1 MNPYLRLAL
10 VALLPVGTSV
20 LLFLL
25 NNRTDFQNL
34 KPGTKQIIYGVI
46 FGILAIFGTEKGI
59 PINGAQVNC
68 RDAAVL
74 TAGLFFGGPAGIIAG
89 LIGGVQRWF
98 ASYRGIGVYTQ
109 VACAT
114 ATFTAGI
121 LAALIR
127 KFLFDNKKTSWI
139 LSFIIGLVIEVF
151 HMTMVFLTH
160 MEDPVGALGVVR
172 SCTAPMLLA
181 NGFSVMFSAMTLS
194 LLSREKIFI
203 SSDNTRISQKI
214 ERWLIIMVCFAFVI
228 TTVFILSIQNNI
240 AKKQTDSLLSITLN
254 DISED
259 IYDASN
265 ANMTRLAKLVQTDL
279 RFHESLEKIM
289 KKYDISEVSL
299 VDRKGIITES
309 TNPDFIGFDFSQGK
323 QSAEFLCLL
332 EDKEEYVQEY
342 GPISY
347 DDSIFRKYA
356 GVRTDAGFIQIG
368 YDAEHFQKD
377 IHSQVLILAKNRHIG
392 QSGYVLV
399 FDEQMKLINAPD
411 TFDGNIEI
419 AHTDYPENE
428 TFLFEINGT
437 PCYCRYR
444 TAEGYNIV
452 AIYPKEE
459 AEQMRNLSIWI
470 NSFMEVLV
478 FAILFGLIF
487 LLIKKLV
494 VNQIL
499 RIANSLSLIAAGNL
513 NETLNVK
520 SSREFASLSDDINTT
535 VDVLKG
541 YIKAAEERI
550 NKELE
555 LAKDIQSAVLP
566 TAYPA
571 FPMRKEFDIYASMNP
586 AKEVGGDFYDYYLT
600 KGNTLNF
607 MIADVSGKGI
617 PAAMFMMRAKSELKN
632 LTETGIPV
640 NDVFTF
646 GNEALCYG
654 NEAGMFVT
662 AWQGSLDTHSGELSF
677 SNAGHNPPLIRRKN
691 GKFEYLVSRAGFVLA
706 GMEGIHYKLNSLT
719 LEPGDALFLYT
730 DGVTEA
736 TNANNELYGE
746 DRLLN
751 AINAQDFTNM
761 KDLCDAITQDVT
773 VFVGDA
779 PQFDDMTMV
788 ALVYSGVPEVPT
800 ICFENARTEDVTAA
814 TEFVEGELEKLDCP
828 RKAIIQL
835 GIAIDEIFSNIVK
848 YAYPNTSGPIRL
860 SVSETPD
867 SNGVQL
873 TFTDEG
879 VPFNPMPREDPDIT
893 LSAEERQIGGLGIY
907 MVKQMMDD
915 ILYVYQNERNI
926 LTLVKYFE

>member
-1 MNPYLRLAL
+1 MNPFIRLAL
-10 VALLPVGTSV
+10 VALLPVGTSI

-25 NNRTDFQNL
+25 NNRTAFRNL
-34 KPGTKQIIYGVI
+34 KPGTKQMIYGIV
-46 FGILAIFGTEKGI
+46 FGSLAIFGTEKGI

-74 TAGLFFGGPAGIIAG
+74 SAGLFFGGPAGIIAG

-98 ASYRGIGVYTQ
+98 AAYRGIGVYTQ

-127 KFLFDNKKTSWI
+127 KFLFDNKKSSWI
-139 LSFIIGLVIEVF
+139 LSFIIGIVIEVF
-151 HMTMVFLTH
+151 HMTMIFLTH
-160 MEDPVGALGVVR
+160 MEDPGGTLDVVR

-181 NGFSVMFSAMTLS
+181 NGISVMLSAMALT
-194 LLSREKIFI
+194 LLSGEKFFI
-203 SSDNTRISQKI
+203 YSDTPRVAEII
-214 ERWLIIMVCFAFVI
+214 EQCLIIMGCFAFVI
-228 TTVFILSIQNNI
+228 TTVFIFSIQNNI
-240 AKKQTDSLLSITLN
+240 AKKQTDSLLSNTLN

-265 ANMTRLAKLVQTDL
+265 ANMIRLAKLVQMDL
-279 RFHESLEKIM
+279 RFHESLEKIS
-289 KKYDISEVSL
+289 KKYEISEISIS
-299 VDRKGIITES
+299 DRNGIITES
-309 TNPDFIGFDFSQGK
+309 TYPDFLGFDFSQGE

-332 EDKEEYVQEY
+332 EDKEEFVQEY

-347 DDSIFRKYA
+347 DDSMYRKYA
-356 GVRTDAGFIQIG
+356 GIRIEDGFIQIG
-368 YDAEHFQKD
+368 YDAEHFQQD
-377 IHSQVLILAKNRHIG
+377 IRSQVLTLAKNRHVG
-392 QSGYVLV
+392 QSGFVLF
-399 FDEQMKLINAPD
+399 FDEKMNLINAPD
-411 TFDGNIEI
+411 TIDGNVEI
-419 AHTDYPENE
+419 AYTDHPEDE
-428 TFLFEINGT
+428 TFLTEINGV
-437 PCYCRYR
+437 PCYCRYQ
-444 TAEGYNIV
+444 TAEGYSIV
-452 AIYPKEE
+452 AIYPE
-459 AEQMRNLSIWI
+459 AEAELLRDLSIWI
-470 NSFMEVLV
+470 NSFMEVLI
-478 FAILFGLIF
+478 FAGFIGLVF
-487 LLIKKLV
+487 LLIKNLV
-494 VNQIL
+494 VDQIL
-499 RIANSLSLIAAGNL
+499 RTANSLSLIAAGNL
-513 NETLNVK
+513 NETLNVR
-520 SSREFASLSDDINTT
+520 SSREFASLSEDINKT

-555 LAKDIQSAVLP
+555 LAKDIQSAALP

-571 FPMRKEFDIYASMNP
+571 FPMQKEFDIYASMDP

-632 LTETGIPV
+632 LTESGLPV

-646 GNEALCYG
+646 GNEILCTG

-662 AWQGSLDTHSGELSF
+662 AWQGSLNTQNGELSF

-706 GMEGIHYKLNSLT
+706 GMEGIHYKLNTIT
-719 LEPGDALFLYT
+719 LEPGDAIFLYT

-761 KDLCDAITQDVT
+761 KDLCDAITQDVAA
-773 VFVGDA
+773 FVGDA
-779 PQFDDMTMV
+779 PQFDDMTMT

-800 ICFENARTEDVTAA
+800 ICFENAQTEDVTAV
-814 TEFVEGELEKLDCP
+814 TEFVESELEKLDCP
-828 RKAIIQL
+828 RKTIIQF
-835 GIAIDEIFSNIVK
+835 GIAIDEVFSNIVK
-848 YAYPNTSGPIRL
+848 YAYPNTSGPIRV
-860 SVSETPD
+860 SVSELPD

-879 VPFNPMPREDPDIT
+879 IPFNPMPREDPDIT
-893 LSAEERQIGGLGIY
+893 LSAEEREIGGLGVF

-915 ILYVYQNERNI
+915 ILYVYQNNRNI